1 MVNNDTLYQCIFP
14 QALDKQKR
22 KVEEEKSAQASLKR
36 ENQSLI
42 ESCDELERK
51 RQKIEHDLQTKEA
64 HISCLEGQLS
74 SAKNS
79 ADAESNKVCP
89 CVLNTYVIIATEATT
104 TN

>member
-1 MVNNDTLYQCIFP
+1 MKDVFICSIFISDTLFF

-22 KVEEEKSAQASLKR
+22 KVEEEKSAQSSLKR

-64 HISCLEGQLS
+64 HIACLEGQLS

-79 ADAESNKVCP
+79 ADVESTKVKP
-89 CVLNTYVIIATEATT
+89 LQSNNIDW
-104 TN
+104 